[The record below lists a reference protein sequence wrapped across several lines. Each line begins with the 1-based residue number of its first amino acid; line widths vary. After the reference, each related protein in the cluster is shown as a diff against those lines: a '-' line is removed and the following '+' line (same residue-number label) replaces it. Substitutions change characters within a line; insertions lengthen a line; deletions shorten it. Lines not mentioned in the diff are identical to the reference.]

1 MLLSLAVDHRHANVA
16 TRERF
21 HLTAARLAA
30 LYGAPDP
37 AGPPRGARRRRPL
50 GAEAAGRPPADCVAV
65 ATCNRSEVYAWAP
78 AAAGRAAA
86 SPRRAHRRIAP
97 AEAGATRGEWE
108 ATGVTVGS
116 THGTVRC
123 SGVVRAG
130 ALSPGAAH

>member
-78 AAAGRAAA
+78 AAAGGARALEAA
-86 SPRRAHRRIAP
+86 YGGLARAWMGDDASARD
-97 AEAGATRGEWE
+97 
-108 ATGVTVGS
+108 
-116 THGTVRC
+116 
-123 SGVVRAG
+123 
-130 ALSPGAAH
+130 LLAAR